1 MSQILLGNLPSELSE
16 EHIREF
22 FSAGTPV
29 VVTAV
34 SIPKDPKT
42 GKSRGYAFVDMG
54 TDDEASQAV
63 HDLNGHLLEGRR
75 VTMSV
80 VESKR
85 AKRKWYQFDR

>member
-16 EHIREF
+16 EHIRDF
-22 FSAGTPV
+22 FSAGTAV

-42 GKSRGYAFVDMG
+42 GKSRGYAFVDID
-54 TDDEASQAV
+54 TDDDASQAV
-63 HDLNGHLLEGRR
+63 HDLNGHLIEGRR

-80 VESKR
+80 VEAKR